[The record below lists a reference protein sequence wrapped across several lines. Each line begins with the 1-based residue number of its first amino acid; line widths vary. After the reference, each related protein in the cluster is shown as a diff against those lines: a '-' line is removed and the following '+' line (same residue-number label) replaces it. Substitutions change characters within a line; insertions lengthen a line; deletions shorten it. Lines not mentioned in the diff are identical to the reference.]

1 MAKVFPLHLRGPQ
14 SRIVDRMVSTGMAD
28 TPHEA
33 VETAL
38 LAFGKQAGL
47 LSEAELLK
55 ALRKEAA
62 TEPIGEGEHVERTR
76 RARGA
81 RNSRR

>member
-1 MAKVFPLHLRGPQ
+1 MAKHFPLHLRGAHA
-14 SRIVDRMVSTGMAD
+14 RVVDRMVDEGIAE

-47 LSEAELLK
+47 IDESEVLAT
-55 ALRKEAA
+55 LRREAA
-62 TEPIGEGEHVERTR
+62 RDPLTDREVADGIR
-76 RARGA
+76 RAVRG
-81 RNSRR
+81 RRA